1 MECLNEL
8 TIHEY
13 IDGGL
18 TAMEK
23 SIVRDHLIV
32 CETCRLRHDALE
44 KIEMSLCEPVYIT
57 PPAAIERNVLNTLF
71 PRIPSYSSIA
81 ALIAASFLL
90 LVTSIYIYFDFANN
104 SIVRAFQM
112 TSSNTSNWIGSVIR
126 TISTVFSSVYAVFK
140 AVNKLF
146 EVIFHVNIGVEVI
159 GLTVMILLMLGF
171 YSVSQL
177 MLKKI
182 RGNYR

>member
-1 MECLNEL
+1 MECLNET

-18 TAMEK
+18 TAVEK

-32 CETCRLRHDALE
+32 CEKCRLRHEALE
-44 KIEMSLCEPVYIT
+44 KIENSLAEPVFIT
-57 PPAAIERNVLNTLF
+57 PPAVIERNVLNTLF
-71 PRIPSYSSIA
+71 PRIPSYSSVA

-90 LVTSIYIYFDFANN
+90 LVSSIYIYFDFANN

-112 TSSNTSNWIGSVIR
+112 TSSNTSNWIGSIIR
-126 TISTVFSSVYAVFK
+126 AISTVFSAVYAVFK
-140 AVNKLF
+140 AANKMF
-146 EVIFHVNIGVEVI
+146 EVIFNVNIGVEVV
-159 GLTVMILLMLGF
+159 GLSVLILLMLGF

-182 RGNYR
+182 RGNN